1 LEFNRSKKLCPR
13 YEGSLN
19 SSHQSFEVATSARCR
34 KKSRDVRGRLPTAIL
49 RDTTTSWAAFCAPHS
64 IREGTNQRYEIHPDL
79 RGTSDHAPLTVTL
92 PGPDSEVPVTRWS
105 IQSGTDEEQA
115 YLGEVLESL
124 ELLLGWEGQMAG
136 EVDEVV
142 EAISTAFSKAW
153 DSQAKETRRGKH
165 SNGWWTQEC
174 SDSIAVYRASHDADD
189 WADYR
194 RVMRAAKREFFED
207 RINHVASINQRA
219 WDLMAWT
226 RKRNLPT
233 YEAISY

>member
-1 LEFNRSKKLCPR
+1 MFVPVEV
-13 YEGSLN
+13 SL
-19 SSHQSFEVATSARCR
+19 
-34 KKSRDVRGRLPTAIL
+34 
-49 RDTTTSWAAFCAPHS
+49 TTEHK
-64 IREGTNQRYEIHPDL
+64 IHPDL

-105 IQSGTDEEQA
+105 IQSGSDKEQA

-124 ELLLGWEGQMAG
+124 ELLLGWEGQTAG
-136 EVDEVV
+136 EVDEIV

-153 DSQAKETRRGKH
+153 DARAKETRRGKH
-165 SNGWWTQEC
+165 SNRWWTQEC
-174 SDSIAVYRASHDADD
+174 SDSIAVYRASRDADD

-194 RVMRAAKREFFED
+194 RVMRAAKREFFDD

-226 RKRNLPT
+226 RKRNLPS
-233 YEAISY
+233 YEAISYRGVPCNSLESLWDALDGSYNAAAVRPVNLSFLHPVPPMPAREWVPFSFFFFFFFFFNNL